1 MKKSDLSLREV
12 LEVIFSVAN
21 KRAGF
26 LLIVIYLK
34 THLSFPNGRS
44 EEHCPVMMTLKRLL
58 PLQ

>member
-26 LLIVIYLK
+26 FADSYLFK
-34 THLSFPNGRS
+34 DPSIIPNGRS